1 MASETVKAVLLAES
15 NADKSVSEAHKTA
28 DEIIAAARK
37 YSDDELRKQLSAAE
51 FDAEKLRS
59 DNQKRIEDF
68 RRKTN
73 EKSKQQTIKT
83 KKLADENML
92 VAAGIII
99 NHLVCQ

>member
-68 RRKTN
+68 RRKAN

-83 KKLADENML
+83 KKLADDNML